1 MNESR
6 LRTYAS
12 LAEVVSGVAIV
23 VSLLYVAYEFR
34 RTSTVSSREA
44 EAVLYERGRE
54 ANRLRI
60 ESPGL
65 AEIIVVA
72 EETPESLSE
81 ADRLRFLAYQ
91 HDFFD
96 TWEIGWD
103 YHTSGILEDDAWASW
118 DEWFS
123 AEARRRPV
131 FAWTENRHHFTGAE
145 FRVHVDRML
154 ADMTSQSDSTE
165 APEP

>member
-1 MNESR
+1 MNEGK

-54 ANRLRI
+54 ANRLTI

-65 AEIIVVA
+65 AEIIVAA
-72 EETPESLSE
+72 EETPESLSD
-81 ADRLRFLAYQ
+81 AARVRYLAYQ

-103 YHTSGILEDDAWASW
+103 YHSSGILDDDAWSSW
-118 DEWFS
+118 NEWFS
-123 AEARRRPV
+123 TEARRRPI
-131 FAWTENRHHFTGAE
+131 FAWTDNRHHFTGLA
-145 FRVHVDRML
+145 FRDHVDAVL
-154 ADMTSQSDSTE
+154 ADGLRSP
-165 APEP
+165 PE